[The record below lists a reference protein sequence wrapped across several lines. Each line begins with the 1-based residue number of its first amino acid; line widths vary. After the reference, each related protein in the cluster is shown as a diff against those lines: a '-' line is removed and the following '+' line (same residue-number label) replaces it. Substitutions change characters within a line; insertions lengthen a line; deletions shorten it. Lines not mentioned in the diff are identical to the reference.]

1 MQGCISFIYLLSLRL
16 KFPTGGCTVTL
27 PDKESI
33 LNEIAEKLGEK
44 RAISEERLRNIE
56 NELENRLSTELKKLK
71 AELLE
76 KLE

>member
-1 MQGCISFIYLLSLRL
+1 M
-16 KFPTGGCTVTL
+16 TL